1 MALNERRTNMDKAQL
16 ATELRH
22 RQNARGMVPSHT
34 IDALSDDTIIDTY
47 NTCSGCNAKLVTP
60 QELREIIMEAST
72 AEEFLDLTEAQ
83 SHSHSI

>member
-1 MALNERRTNMDKAQL
+1 MKGETNMDKAQL

-22 RQNARGMVPSHT
+22 RQYAKGMVPRHT
-34 IDALSDDTIIDTY
+34 IEALSDDEIIDTY
-47 NTCSGCNAKLVTP
+47 NTCSGRNAKLVMS

-83 SHSHSI
+83 YHSHSI